1 MQNEKT
7 MELLDHLHEWVKTQQ
22 EETFWEYAKRVNLRI
37 MLLDLPQEQNNTFI
51 HEIVCLVKM
60 AQMQAFRDGLKQ
72 GREEERQQNDSAEV
86 PPLSNA
92 SAHRRPTGK
101 PY

>member
-1 MQNEKT
+1 MQNEKA

-22 EETFWEYAKRVNLRI
+22 EETFWEYAKRMNLRI
-37 MLLDLPQEQNNTFI
+37 MLLDLPQEQNDVFI

-86 PPLSNA
+86 PPIQT
-92 SAHRRPTGK
+92 P
-101 PY
+101 